1 VAIVET
7 CKARELSAKH
17 DLEKQQEDDD
27 KKTEMANMLYG
38 DFLTEN
44 PAVAQSAFGPHRV
57 VPDRWKGMTPEQI
70 AEIRRVQ
77 ELQRAEAQVRFSES
91 CSVAVVM
98 YCYINGYS
106 NFFRKSSS

>member
-1 VAIVET
+1 MA
-7 CKARELSAKH
+7 AK
-17 DLEKQQEDDD
+17 LAVEKQQEEDD

-44 PAVAQSAFGPHRV
+44 PAVAVSAFGSHRV

-77 ELQRAEAQVRFSES
+77 ELQRKEAEVR
-91 CSVAVVM
+91 VD
-98 YCYINGYS
+98 
-106 NFFRKSSS
+106 